1 MSTYP
6 VDIKSTTAATIAVHN
21 ALGTGAPGR
30 ALGLFVSKEGGQGVT
45 TVKIKDNTTVIGEF
59 LFPASTQT
67 NATGYTQ
74 YMQFPG
80 TGLRAST
87 SLKFEIVTTAT
98 SVTLLHGQELKVAT
112 ITYTVTVASGTNQY
126 GTGNKFYINGE
137 VSPVLYLQEGNTY
150 IFDQSDSSNAV
161 GGTHILAFSTTA
173 NGTHAVPAGTAYT
186 TGVTTT
192 GTPGTAGANTT
203 IVVAPVR
210 TTGAPLLFYYCT
222 AHSGMGNTAQ
232 TISPTSGETEFNPQI
247 DEIIEE
253 AYERTGVLGTRTG
266 YQLRSARRSLN
277 IMFQE
282 WGNRGV
288 HLWKIKLAKV
298 PLVEGQAE
306 YNYASDST
314 NFPDDIDSVLE
325 AYYRNNSDATAPADI
340 ALTKIDR
347 SAYSATP
354 NKLAKGTPSQYYVQR
369 QLNPS
374 IFLYT
379 TPSSSV
385 SDSTTPSNFQFCFY
399 YLSKIQDV
407 GAYNNTSDVV
417 NRFYPCM
424 ISGLAYYLSQ
434 KVSPERSGELERR
447 YESEMLRALDADNQG
462 TSSFISPQTFYG
474 DGV

>member
-1 MSTYP
+1 M
-6 VDIKSTTAATIAVHN
+6 
-21 ALGTGAPGR
+21 
-30 ALGLFVSKEGGQGVT
+30 
-45 TVKIKDNTTVIGEF
+45 
-59 LFPASTQT
+59 
-67 NATGYTQ
+67 
-74 YMQFPG
+74 
-80 TGLRAST
+80 
-87 SLKFEIVTTAT
+87 
-98 SVTLLHGQELKVAT
+98 AT
-112 ITYTVTVASGTNQY
+112 ITYTVTVATGTTQY
-126 GTGNKFYINGE
+126 GTGNRFYINGE
-137 VSPVLYLQEGNTY
+137 LAPVLYLQEGNTY
-150 IFDQSDSSNAV
+150 IFDQSEGTNA
-161 GGTHILAFSTTA
+161 THILGFST
-173 NGTHAVPAGTAYT
+173 NPNNSPAATYT

-192 GTPGTAGANTT
+192 GTPGNSGANTT
-203 IVVAPVR
+203 IVVAPVKK
-210 TTGAPLLFYYCT
+210 TGAPVLFYYCT
-222 AHSGMGNTAQ
+222 AHPNMGNAAQ
-232 TISPTSGETEFNPQI
+232 TISPTSGEAEYNPQI

-277 IMFQE
+277 VMFQE

-288 HLWKIKLAKV
+288 HLWKVKLAKI

-306 YNYASDST
+306 YNFASDST
-314 NFPDDIDSVLE
+314 NFPEDIDSVLE
-325 AYYRNNSDATAPADI
+325 AYYRNNSTTTAPGDV

-354 NKLAKGTPSQYYVQR
+354 NKLAKGTPSQYYVER
-369 QLNPS
+369 KLNPS

-385 SDSTTPSNFQFCFY
+385 SSTTTPSNFQFCFY
-399 YLSKIQDV
+399 YLARIQDA
-407 GAYNNTSDVV
+407 GSYNYTSDIV

-424 ISGLAYYLSQ
+424 MSGLAYYLSQ

>member
-1 MSTYP
+1 M
-6 VDIKSTTAATIAVHN
+6 
-21 ALGTGAPGR
+21 
-30 ALGLFVSKEGGQGVT
+30 
-45 TVKIKDNTTVIGEF
+45 
-59 LFPASTQT
+59 
-67 NATGYTQ
+67 
-74 YMQFPG
+74 
-80 TGLRAST
+80 
-87 SLKFEIVTTAT
+87 
-98 SVTLLHGQELKVAT
+98 AT
-112 ITYTVTVASGTNQY
+112 ITYKVTVASGTNQY

-137 VSPVLYLQEGNTY
+137 ANVVLYLQEGNTY
-150 IFDQSDSSNAV
+150 IFDQSDPSNAV
-161 GGTHILAFSTTA
+161 GGTHQIGFSRNPNNDPA
-173 NGTHAVPAGTAYT
+173 AVYSPAGSIT
-186 TGVTTT
+186 TV
-192 GTPGTAGANTT
+192 GTPGNAGAQTT
-203 IVVAPVR
+203 FNVAPVR

-222 AHSGMGNTAQ
+222 NHTGMGNTAQ
-232 TISPTSGETEFNPQI
+232 TVSPTSETTEFNPQI

-253 AYERTGVLGTRTG
+253 AFERTGMRGTRTG

-288 HLWKIKLAKV
+288 HLWKVKLAKV

-314 NFPDDIDSVLE
+314 NFPDDVSDILE
-325 AYYRNNSDATAPADI
+325 AYYRNNSTTTAPQDI

-347 SAYSATP
+347 STYSQTP
-354 NKLAKGTPSQYYVQR
+354 NKLAKGTPSQYYVER
-369 QLNPS
+369 KINPS

-385 SDSTTPSNFQFCFY
+385 SSTTTPSNFQFCFY

-424 ISGLAYYLSQ
+424 MSGLAYYLSL
-434 KVSPERSGELERR
+434 KYSPEMSQELERR
-447 YESEMLRALDADNQG
+447 YESELLRALDADNQG
-462 TSSFISPQTFYG
+462 TSTFISPQTFYG